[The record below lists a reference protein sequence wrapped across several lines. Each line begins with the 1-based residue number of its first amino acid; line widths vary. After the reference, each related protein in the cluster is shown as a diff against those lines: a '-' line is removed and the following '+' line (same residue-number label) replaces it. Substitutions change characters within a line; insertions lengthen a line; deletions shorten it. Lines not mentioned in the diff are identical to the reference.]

1 MLKTQRCCSLSLSLY
16 PMAASKLLLFSLF
29 LTLIF
34 ARSTADAGTDNV
46 DGFKPELSDSSLK
59 IELDQLNSKVS
70 LLESSIDDKIHELK
84 RKDKSIKQMGN
95 IIQEKSATIA
105 SLQSEI
111 QALQGSLD
119 AKEQV
124 GRAHARVGELENQVE
139 KLRKE
144 IETQNKKR
152 DALETQV
159 KVSEQKVLELNSK
172 LESVSM
178 MHVLVSLQV
187 DFMGTV
193 NSAATLQL
201 HRINDEQKSRIRKTE
216 RALQV
221 AEEEMM
227 KAKLEANTV
236 SKELIE
242 SSRSMDSTLACNSFI
257 ALPGSF
263 IVTHWREHGSPAFD
277 ATFQKALQKKAEVEK
292 WAEPHIETVK
302 TIWIPIMKDQW
313 LRFATQFG
321 LHVKSLTAKTVEVY
335 HASKNSIVPHVAKV
349 QEMVDPHFQE
359 VKKFTK
365 PYIDQ
370 VTTMTKPHVDKAHL
384 LMKPYTKKVIRT
396 YRKCIRAATKYHR
409 QVQATIHEK
418 LKSHDLTKPLAT
430 DELVSLMALKS
441 PRSELAI
448 PIQAILVV
456 ELNGYILRSEVLLD
470 GSYVLKKLGLCTIC
484 CLKVNGFSLQ
494 EDG

>member
-1 MLKTQRCCSLSLSLY
+1 
-16 PMAASKLLLFSLF
+16 MAAPTLLLFSLF

-34 ARSTADAGTDNV
+34 AKSTADAETDNV

-84 RKDKSIKQMGN
+84 RKDKSIKQMEN

-105 SLQSEI
+105 LLQSDI

-172 LESVSM
+172 LES
-178 MHVLVSLQV
+178 
-187 DFMGTV
+187 
-193 NSAATLQL
+193 L

-242 SSRSMDSTLACNSFI
+242 VQEAWIPHWLATHLLHCQ
-257 ALPGSF
+257 SF

-277 ATFQKALQKKAEVEK
+277 VTFQKALQKKAEVEK
-292 WAEPHIETVK
+292 WSEPHIETVK

-321 LHVKSLTAKTVEVY
+321 LHVKSLTAKTIEVY
-335 HASKNSIVPHVAKV
+335 HASKNSIEPHVAKV

-359 VKKFTK
+359 VKKVTK

-370 VTTMTKPHVDKAHL
+370 VTTMTKPHVDKARL

-396 YRKCIRAATKYHR
+396 YRKCIRAATKYHH

-430 DELVSLMALKS
+430 DELVSLMAFALMAA
-441 PRSELAI
+441 PLI
-448 PIQAILVV
+448 FLFNVV
-456 ELNGYILRSEVLLD
+456 SSIFC
-470 GSYVLKKLGLCTIC
+470 KKPKKRTRNSHTSHTRCRA
-484 CLKVNGFSLQ
+484 KRVHP
-494 EDG
+494 EK

>member
-1 MLKTQRCCSLSLSLY
+1 
-16 PMAASKLLLFSLF
+16 MAASKLLLFTLF

-34 ARSTADAGTDNV
+34 AKSTADAETDNV

-59 IELDQLNSKVS
+59 IELDQLNAKVS

-84 RKDKSIKQMGN
+84 RKDESIKQMEN

-105 SLQSEI
+105 SLQSDI

-152 DALETQV
+152 DALETQM

-172 LESVSM
+172 LES
-178 MHVLVSLQV
+178 
-187 DFMGTV
+187 
-193 NSAATLQL
+193 L

-221 AEEEMM
+221 AEEEMI

-242 SSRSMDSTLACNSFI
+242 VREAWIPYWLATHLLHCQ
-257 ALPGSF
+257 SF
-263 IVTHWREHGSPAFD
+263 IVTHWREHGSRAFD

-321 LHVKSLTAKTVEVY
+321 LHVKSLTAKTIEVY
-335 HASKNSIVPHVAKV
+335 HASKNSIEPHVAKV

-359 VKKFTK
+359 VKKVTK

-370 VTTMTKPHVDKAHL
+370 VTTMTKPHVDKARL

-430 DELVSLMALKS
+430 DELVSLMAFALMAAPLIFLFNVASSIFCNK
-441 PRSELAI
+441 P
-448 PIQAILVV
+448 
-456 ELNGYILRSEVLLD
+456 
-470 GSYVLKKLGLCTIC
+470 KKRTRNSHTRHTRRRA
-484 CLKVNGFSLQ
+484 KRVHP
-494 EDG
+494 EK

>member
-1 MLKTQRCCSLSLSLY
+1 
-16 PMAASKLLLFSLF
+16 MAASKLLLFSLF

-172 LESVSM
+172 LES
-178 MHVLVSLQV
+178 
-187 DFMGTV
+187 
-193 NSAATLQL
+193 L

-242 SSRSMDSTLACNSFI
+242 VREAWIPHWLATHLLHCQ
-257 ALPGSF
+257 SF

-321 LHVKSLTAKTVEVY
+321 LHVKSLTAKTIEVY

-430 DELVSLMALKS
+430 DELVSLMAFALMAAPLIFLFNVAS
-441 PRSELAI
+441 SI
-448 PIQAILVV
+448 FC
-456 ELNGYILRSEVLLD
+456 
-470 GSYVLKKLGLCTIC
+470 KKPKKRTRNSHTSHTRRRA
-484 CLKVNGFSLQ
+484 KRVHP
-494 EDG
+494 EK

>member
-1 MLKTQRCCSLSLSLY
+1 
-16 PMAASKLLLFSLF
+16 MAASKLLLFSLF

-242 SSRSMDSTLACNSFI
+242 VREAWIPHWLATHLLHCQ
-257 ALPGSF
+257 SF

-321 LHVKSLTAKTVEVY
+321 LHVKSLTAKTIEVY

-430 DELVSLMALKS
+430 DELVSLMAFALMAAPLIFLFNVAS
-441 PRSELAI
+441 SI
-448 PIQAILVV
+448 FC
-456 ELNGYILRSEVLLD
+456 
-470 GSYVLKKLGLCTIC
+470 KKPKKRTRNSHTSHTRRRA
-484 CLKVNGFSLQ
+484 KRVHP
-494 EDG
+494 EK

>member
-1 MLKTQRCCSLSLSLY
+1 
-16 PMAASKLLLFSLF
+16 MAASKLLLFSLF

-124 GRAHARVGELENQVE
+124 GRAHARVGELENQ
-139 KLRKE
+139 
-144 IETQNKKR
+144 
-152 DALETQV
+152 
-159 KVSEQKVLELNSK
+159 
-172 LESVSM
+172 
-178 MHVLVSLQV
+178 
-187 DFMGTV
+187 
-193 NSAATLQL
+193 L

-242 SSRSMDSTLACNSFI
+242 VREAWIPHWLATHLLHCQ
-257 ALPGSF
+257 SF

-321 LHVKSLTAKTVEVY
+321 LHVKSLTAKTIEVY

-430 DELVSLMALKS
+430 DELVSLMAFALMAAPLIFLFNVAS
-441 PRSELAI
+441 SI
-448 PIQAILVV
+448 FC
-456 ELNGYILRSEVLLD
+456 
-470 GSYVLKKLGLCTIC
+470 KKPKKRTRNSHTSHTRRRA
-484 CLKVNGFSLQ
+484 KRVHP
-494 EDG
+494 EK

>member
-1 MLKTQRCCSLSLSLY
+1 M
-16 PMAASKLLLFSLF
+16 
-29 LTLIF
+29 
-34 ARSTADAGTDNV
+34 
-46 DGFKPELSDSSLK
+46 E
-59 IELDQLNSKVS
+59 
-70 LLESSIDDKIHELK
+70 
-84 RKDKSIKQMGN
+84 N

-105 SLQSEI
+105 SLQSDI

-172 LESVSM
+172 LES
-178 MHVLVSLQV
+178 
-187 DFMGTV
+187 
-193 NSAATLQL
+193 L

-242 SSRSMDSTLACNSFI
+242 VREAWIPHWLATHLLHCQ
-257 ALPGSF
+257 SF

-277 ATFQKALQKKAEVEK
+277 VTFQKALQKKAEVEK
-292 WAEPHIETVK
+292 WSEPHIETVK

-321 LHVKSLTAKTVEVY
+321 LHVKSLTAKTIEVY
-335 HASKNSIVPHVAKV
+335 HASKNTIEPHVAKV

-359 VKKFTK
+359 VKKVTK

-370 VTTMTKPHVDKAHL
+370 VTTLTKPHVDKAHL

-430 DELVSLMALKS
+430 DELVSLMAFALMAA
-441 PRSELAI
+441 PLI
-448 PIQAILVV
+448 FLFNVV
-456 ELNGYILRSEVLLD
+456 SSIFC
-470 GSYVLKKLGLCTIC
+470 KKPKKRTHNSHTSHTRRRA
-484 CLKVNGFSLQ
+484 KRVHP
-494 EDG
+494 EK

>member
-1 MLKTQRCCSLSLSLY
+1 
-16 PMAASKLLLFSLF
+16 MAASKLLLFTLF

-34 ARSTADAGTDNV
+34 AKSTADGETDNV

-59 IELDQLNSKVS
+59 IELDQLNAKVS

-84 RKDKSIKQMGN
+84 RKDESFKQMEN

-105 SLQSEI
+105 SLQSDI

-172 LESVSM
+172 LES
-178 MHVLVSLQV
+178 
-187 DFMGTV
+187 
-193 NSAATLQL
+193 L

-242 SSRSMDSTLACNSFI
+242 VREAWIPHWLATHLLHCQ
-257 ALPGSF
+257 SF

-313 LRFATQFG
+313 LRFATQFE
-321 LHVKSLTAKTVEVY
+321 LHVKSLTAKTIEVY
-335 HASKNSIVPHVAKV
+335 HASKNSIEPHVAKV

-359 VKKFTK
+359 VKKVTK

-370 VTTMTKPHVDKAHL
+370 VTTMTKPHVDKARL

-409 QVQATIHEK
+409 RVQATIHEK

-430 DELVSLMALKS
+430 DVLVSLMAFALMAAPLIFLFNVASSIFCNK
-441 PRSELAI
+441 P
-448 PIQAILVV
+448 
-456 ELNGYILRSEVLLD
+456 
-470 GSYVLKKLGLCTIC
+470 KKRTRNSHTSHTRRRA
-484 CLKVNGFSLQ
+484 KRVHP
-494 EDG
+494 EK

>member
-1 MLKTQRCCSLSLSLY
+1 
-16 PMAASKLLLFSLF
+16 MAASKLLLFSLF

-124 GRAHARVGELENQVE
+124 GRAHARVGELENQV
-139 KLRKE
+139 
-144 IETQNKKR
+144 
-152 DALETQV
+152 
-159 KVSEQKVLELNSK
+159 
-172 LESVSM
+172 
-178 MHVLVSLQV
+178 

-242 SSRSMDSTLACNSFI
+242 VREAWIPHWLATHLLHCQ
-257 ALPGSF
+257 SF

-321 LHVKSLTAKTVEVY
+321 LHVKSLTAKTIEVY

-430 DELVSLMALKS
+430 DELVSLMAFALMAAPLIFLFNVAS
-441 PRSELAI
+441 SI
-448 PIQAILVV
+448 FC
-456 ELNGYILRSEVLLD
+456 
-470 GSYVLKKLGLCTIC
+470 KKPKKRTRNSHTSHTRRRA
-484 CLKVNGFSLQ
+484 KRVHP
-494 EDG
+494 EK

>member
-1 MLKTQRCCSLSLSLY
+1 
-16 PMAASKLLLFSLF
+16 MAASTLLLFTLF

-34 ARSTADAGTDNV
+34 AKSTADAETDNV

-59 IELDQLNSKVS
+59 IELDQLNAKVS
-70 LLESSIDDKIHELK
+70 LLESSIGDKIHELK
-84 RKDKSIKQMGN
+84 RKDESIKQMEN

-105 SLQSEI
+105 SLQSDI

-124 GRAHARVGELENQVE
+124 GRAHAQVGELEN
-139 KLRKE
+139 
-144 IETQNKKR
+144 
-152 DALETQV
+152 
-159 KVSEQKVLELNSK
+159 
-172 LESVSM
+172 
-178 MHVLVSLQV
+178 
-187 DFMGTV
+187 
-193 NSAATLQL
+193 QL

-221 AEEEMM
+221 AEEEMI

-242 SSRSMDSTLACNSFI
+242 VREAWIPHWLATHLLHCQ
-257 ALPGSF
+257 SF
-263 IVTHWREHGSPAFD
+263 IVTHWREHGSRAFD

-321 LHVKSLTAKTVEVY
+321 LHVKSLTAKTIEVY
-335 HASKNSIVPHVAKV
+335 HASKNSIEPHVAKV

-359 VKKFTK
+359 VKKVTK

-370 VTTMTKPHVDKAHL
+370 VTTMTKPHVDKARL

-430 DELVSLMALKS
+430 DELVSLMAFALMAAPLIFLFNVASSIFCNK
-441 PRSELAI
+441 P
-448 PIQAILVV
+448 
-456 ELNGYILRSEVLLD
+456 
-470 GSYVLKKLGLCTIC
+470 KKRTRNSHTSHTRCRA
-484 CLKVNGFSLQ
+484 KRVHP
-494 EDG
+494 EK